1 MSWAPAIPWDME
13 DLYAED
19 PRVDVLRKPTSGGAV
34 SFDRQAAAADKKI
47 WADLANRQ
55 KPIRPEHV
63 SDHRQLTPLKVAWMM
78 HLIYQ
83 GALTS
88 GNGPDK
94 DRNAYLADQ
103 HEARYRSEIQNIHIE
118 TSDGGHV
125 RPQRKVRRC

>member
-1 MSWAPAIPWDME
+1 MSQHYPAIPWDVD
-13 DLYAED
+13 DLYAHD
-19 PRVDVLRKPTSGGAV
+19 GRIDTLKKPGSDF
-34 SFDRQAAAADKKI
+34 SRQATAADNKV

-63 SDHRQLTPLKVAWMM
+63 SDYRQLNPLKIFWMM

-83 GALTS
+83 GGITS

-94 DRNAYLADQ
+94 DRNAYLASDF
-103 HEARYRSEIQNIHIE
+103 EGRYRTELNNIHIE
-118 TSDGGHV
+118 TSDGGRT